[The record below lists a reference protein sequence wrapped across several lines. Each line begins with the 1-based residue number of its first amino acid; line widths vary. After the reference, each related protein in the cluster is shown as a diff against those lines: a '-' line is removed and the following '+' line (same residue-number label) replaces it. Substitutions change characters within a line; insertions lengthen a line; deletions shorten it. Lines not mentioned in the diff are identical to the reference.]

1 MKKKYI
7 VSIIAIVS
15 MLYSCIIIMAAI
27 PIDVYLHPILMWAS
41 FLLAPVAIVMTIIA
55 ACMWSEGATVRRL
68 GLAGLVDIVLSLAIL
83 VASQAVEEHLVGY
96 DKPWHIRGS
105 ITGAFVGF
113 SLLLAISGLTLFVV
127 LLVRRIKGRNKA

>member
-1 MKKKYI
+1 MHKKYI

-15 MLYSCIIIMAAI
+15 MLYSCIITIVTI
-27 PIDVYLHPILMWAS
+27 PIDVYLNPILMWAS
-41 FLLAPVAIVMTIIA
+41 VLLAPVAIVMTIIA

-68 GLAGLVDIVLSLAIL
+68 GLAGLVDIVMSLAVL
-83 VASQAVEEHLVGY
+83 VASQAVEEHLLNN

-105 ITGAFVGF
+105 VTGAFVGL
-113 SLLLAISGLTLFVV
+113 SLLLALSGLTLFVV